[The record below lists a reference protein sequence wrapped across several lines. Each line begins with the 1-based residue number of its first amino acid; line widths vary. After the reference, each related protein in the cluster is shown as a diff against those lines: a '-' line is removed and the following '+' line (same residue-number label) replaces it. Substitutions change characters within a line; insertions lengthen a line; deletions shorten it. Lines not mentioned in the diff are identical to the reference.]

1 MLSRLSAGQ
10 GWLRHERLHKSKCSS
25 GWPRLGSLRPSLREE
40 ADGGGWLT
48 GRLAGWGRQAGRQG
62 GRIATHPPTRA
73 RQETDGDG
81 TLRPPESTP
90 SRLTRVYSG
99 FAQALLTLL
108 DKIR

>member
-48 GRLAGWGRQAGRQG
+48 GRLAGWGRQAGRQA
-62 GRIATHPPTRA
+62 GRADRYPPTHA
-73 RQETDGDG
+73 SEAGDG
-81 TLRPPESTP
+81 R
-90 SRLTRVYSG
+90 
-99 FAQALLTLL
+99 
-108 DKIR
+108 